1 MGFLRPKAPP
11 PPPPAPP
18 PAAVQPVVHTTTDIA
33 SKKVDP
39 YDPITED
46 DIKEGETVKPEA
58 ATRARSVE
66 EAERRRL
73 LRKRGKHGKATILTS
88 PLGLLDEAPVLRRTL
103 IGGAAKA

>member
-1 MGFLRPKAPP
+1 MGFLRPRSPP

-18 PAAVQPVVHTTTDIA
+18 AAAVLPVVQSTADIA

-46 DIKEGETVKPEA
+46 DIGEGETVRPEA

-66 EAERRRL
+66 EKERRRL
-73 LRKRGKHGKATILTS
+73 ARKRGKYGKATILTS
-88 PLGLLDEAPVLRRTL
+88 PRGLLSEAAVLRPTL
-103 IGGAAKA
+103 IGGAKAA

>member
-1 MGFLRPKAPP
+1 MSFLRPKAPP

-18 PAAVQPVVHTTTDIA
+18 PVAVQPVVKSTTDVA
-33 SKKVDP
+33 DKKVDP

-46 DIKEGETVKPEA
+46 DIGEGETVRPES

-66 EAERRRL
+66 EQERRRL
-73 LRKRGKHGKATILTS
+73 ARKRGKYGKATILTS
-88 PLGLLDEAPVLRRTL
+88 PQGLLDDAPVLRRTL

>member
-1 MGFLRPKAPP
+1 MSFLRPKAPP

-18 PAAVQPVVHTTTDIA
+18 PVAVQPVVRTTDIA

-46 DIKEGETVKPEA
+46 DIKEGETVRPES

-66 EAERRRL
+66 EQERRRL
-73 LRKRGKHGKATILTS
+73 ARKRGKHGKATILTS
-88 PLGLLDEAPVLRRTL
+88 PQGLLDDASVLRRTL

>member
-1 MGFLRPKAPP
+1 MGFLKPDPPP

-18 PAAVQPVVHTTTDIA
+18 AAAVQPVVKSTTDV
-33 SKKVDP
+33 SSEKVDP

-46 DIKEGETVKPEA
+46 DIGEGETVRPES

-73 LRKRGKHGKATILTS
+73 ARKRGKHGKATILTS
-88 PLGLLDEAPVLRRTL
+88 PRGLLDEAPVLRRTL

>member
-1 MGFLRPKAPP
+1 MGFLRPDPPP

-18 PAAVQPVVHTTTDIA
+18 PVAVKPVVDI
-33 SKKVDP
+33 SSRKVDP

-46 DIKEGETVKPEA
+46 DIGEGETVRPES

-66 EAERRRL
+66 EKERRRMV
-73 LRKRGKHGKATILTS
+73 RKRGKYGKATILTGAQ
-88 PLGLLDEAPVLRRTL
+88 GLLDEAPVLRRTL